1 MTCDRTRA
9 RRIVQLA
16 AKGVKS
22 RAVRTWLTEDSRG
35 AFERDACVYLE
46 KLAAGTL
53 LRPGAT
59 ATDAQIDTAIAGEL
73 ALSALTAMR
82 DQAVRDRD
90 TPQPRRRRRR

>member
-1 MTCDRTRA
+1 MTCDRDRA

-22 RAVRTWLTEDSRG
+22 RAARTWLAEDSRG

-53 LRPGAT
+53 VRPGVT
-59 ATDAQIDTAIAGEL
+59 VTDAQADAAIAGEL
-73 ALSALTAMR
+73 ALSALTAVR
-82 DQAVRDRD
+82 DQAARDRD
-90 TPQPRRRRRR
+90 APQPRRRRRR

>member
-1 MTCDRTRA
+1 MTCDRDRA
-9 RRIVQLA
+9 LRIVQLA

-22 RAVRTWLTEDSRG
+22 RAARAWLAEDSRG

-53 LRPGAT
+53 VRPGVT
-59 ATDAQIDTAIAGEL
+59 VTDAQADAAIAGEL
-73 ALSALTAMR
+73 ALSALTALR

-90 TPQPRRRRRR
+90 APQPRRRRR